1 MRELEIL
8 VSKEEYV
15 PGDTVRGT
23 LIIRTDDDFECQGA
37 QITFRGDEVVKVV
50 VHAGKVTIVH
60 SDMREHANHTIDL
73 VWDSIVASGETR
85 KDFSFKLPEN
95 VPGSYDG
102 ILGRIRY
109 VLEAQVQIS
118 WARDLKSELELKVVS
133 IPSSMVFESR
143 SQETLIEHNGEAL
156 LRVEATQDDV
166 TIGDRFPFRLL
177 ISPRVKIRGVR
188 AEIIGCEHVAPK
200 GHARDAEKVLATSYI
215 EDDHLRRDSWMDMT
229 IQTDPSWRSPFK
241 TELIDYTHRL
251 KVTLDIPMRLDRK
264 VVVPIRL
271 SRRGELAD
279 KADLFGFW
287 F

>member
-8 VSKEEYV
+8 VSKEEFV
-15 PGDTVRGT
+15 PGDTVAGT
-23 LIIRTDDDFECQGA
+23 LNIRTDDDFECQGA
-37 QITFRGDEVVKVV
+37 HITFRGEEVVKVV

-60 SDMREHANHTIDL
+60 SDMREHANQTIDL
-73 VWDSIVASGETR
+73 VWDSVIASGETR

-95 VPGSYDG
+95 VPRSYAG

-118 WARDLKSELELKVVS
+118 WARDLKSELELEVASK
-133 IPSSMVFESR
+133 PSSEVSEFHSE
-143 SQETLIEHNGEAL
+143 EALIEHDGETL
-156 LRVEATQDDV
+156 LRVETTQDDV
-166 TIGDRFPFRLL
+166 TLGDRFPFRLL
-177 ISPRVKIRGVR
+177 VSPRVKIRGVR
-188 AEIIGCEHVAPK
+188 AEIISCEHVAPK

-229 IQTDPSWRSPFK
+229 IQTDPSWRSSFK

-251 KVTLDIPMRLDRK
+251 KVTLDIPMKLDRK

-271 SRRGELAD
+271 SGRGESAD
-279 KADLFGFW
+279 RADPFGFQ